1 VAVPGKIWGVIHRFR
16 LVLLWAIAGAGYLIF
31 VWILRNS
38 AYMADPLL
46 DTYLEMSGSLIA
58 FTFAANALVRF
69 RGTHDRI
76 SLILAFGF
84 VLAGLIEAG
93 TSMTFYRGM
102 LVSRYEGTHI
112 SLGWLAGRTLL
123 GLLLLAALA
132 VERRIPVARDPAKEM
147 AGATLI
153 VGAIAYLTSVFYF
166 MLPNPPLMQPGALLP
181 RPWDLVPAAIFV
193 IATVG
198 YRLRLRRA
206 DASLDRA
213 LFVAAL
219 LNVFCHITMSQ
230 SQHVLDAP
238 ATTAHVL
245 MVMSYIV
252 VLGGTLLDNAQLFD
266 QVSRLAASDSL
277 TGLANHRRLLEM
289 LENEIQRSRR
299 TGRSFAVLLF
309 DLDGLKK
316 INDKYGHLTGSRAI
330 KRLGVAL
337 RNSSRAIDTPA
348 RYGGDE
354 FALILPEAGEQE
366 AKQAAQRICEELMND
381 GQTPAVSASVGLSV
395 YPKDGTTI
403 EKLLGA
409 ADRALYGMKGRGDKK
424 LRFRSVAACL

>member
-1 VAVPGKIWGVIHRFR
+1 MAVPGKIWGVIHRFR